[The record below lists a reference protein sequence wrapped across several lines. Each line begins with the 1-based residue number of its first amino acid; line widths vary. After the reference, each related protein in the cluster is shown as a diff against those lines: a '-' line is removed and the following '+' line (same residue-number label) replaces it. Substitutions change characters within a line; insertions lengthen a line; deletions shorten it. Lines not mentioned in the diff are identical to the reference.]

1 MSHNEPFPF
10 YIHQPPLPVLVAGKV
25 SPLAN
30 PIPTTD
36 TPWFGDG
43 HGLLRAHYSP
53 LNPWAKPPLV
63 DPCSRLLFFRLPPAS
78 SPEAY
83 SSSSSASSY
92 SRSNFFPSGLRLEMT
107 VICFFFLFTFHT
119 QPSRPTMGPETARIF
134 FPGRKT
140 TRETPR

>member
-1 MSHNEPFPF
+1 MAPATSPRSGGWQSFPPC
-10 YIHQPPLPVLVAGKV
+10 QPHTNHRHPMVRGRTRTAPGPLFTAESMGQTTPRGSLFTVA
-25 SPLAN
+25 
-30 PIPTTD
+30 
-36 TPWFGDG
+36 F
-43 HGLLRAHYSP
+43 
-53 LNPWAKPPLV
+53 
-63 DPCSRLLFFRLPPAS
+63 FFRLPPAS